1 MKSHTV
7 KLIIPL
13 QSYSDLITN
22 SSSTVFLGKKDSTQ
36 TWSQIENL
44 IYEYTENHLFTG
56 TYEEFND
63 LTREEQEKYNLE
75 SGTGG
80 FVSVINYSEV
90 PSDGWERCYFR
101 GLKDPE
107 NYFIVDLDWNLYAT
121 INWLCETFNAKCVE

>member
-7 KLIIPL
+7 KLLIPI

-22 SSSTVFLGKKDSTQ
+22 SSSTVFLGKKDSSL
-36 TWSQIENL
+36 TWSQLEQL
-44 IYEYTENHLFTG
+44 IYDYTENHLFTG
-56 TYEEFND
+56 TCEEFNK
-63 LTREEQEKYNLE
+63 LSCEEQETYNFE

-80 FVSVINYSEV
+80 FVSVLNYSEI
-90 PSDGWERCYFR
+90 PSKSYELYYFEN
-101 GLKDPE
+101 LPDPE